1 MEVPVGSADVLPRL
15 AARAW
20 PHRAALRTGTRT
32 VTFGELDRDVSRLA
46 FGLRHLIGGDGLPVI
61 VSATLGLDFPTA
73 YYAVVR
79 SGNVAVPANPRM
91 PAETFAGLLADSGAR
106 VAMLGRVMYERVRR
120 VLPPGAGLSGA
131 GLSTGDSFAGEN
143 RRSPAVGWKTG
154 GPREPGAGF
163 SNAGLSGAGLSTGD
177 SFAGE
182 NRRSLAVGWNAGGPR
197 RPGAAPDRALGHVLE
212 HVLLLDAP
220 AEAGQLTCAE
230 LSTRGI
236 LTVDPTDR
244 AEHAEA
250 AAGRS
255 HYAVKA
261 AALARAGVLDPGSV
275 VLNTTSSFHPDDLGA
290 ALVAGATQVLWNN
303 PDPATALREAAAH
316 RATHVW
322 RDGDRAVRA
331 VAS

>member
-79 SGNVAVPANPRM
+79 SGNVAIPANPRM

-143 RRSPAVGWKTG
+143 RRSP
-154 GPREPGAGF
+154 
-163 SNAGLSGAGLSTGD
+163 
-177 SFAGE
+177 
-182 NRRSLAVGWNAGGPR
+182 AVGWNAGGPR